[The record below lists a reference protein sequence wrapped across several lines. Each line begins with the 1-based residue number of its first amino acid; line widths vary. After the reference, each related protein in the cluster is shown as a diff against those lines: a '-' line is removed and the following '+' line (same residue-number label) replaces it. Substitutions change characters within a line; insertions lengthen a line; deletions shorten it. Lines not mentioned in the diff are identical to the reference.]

1 MFFYKISGK
10 WGCFFVKKW
19 SFPQRRVHYVQYR
32 YFFILHFTYW
42 GVRTPT
48 HPPAYGSVVGAD
60 VRRGS
65 NVRSHHEAQ
74 YIGPGT
80 GLSLCRQTCPV
91 VDVRRV
97 RHETSS
103 GSGFATSLL
112 SPTGRRVEFNYFA
125 SAAVAADSSHT
136 RLRRHPSNLISACD
150 VRECYVT

>member
-1 MFFYKISGK
+1 MGVFFCKKVDLSSTQGALCTVSVFFY
-10 WGCFFVKKW
+10 
-19 SFPQRRVHYVQYR
+19 
-32 YFFILHFTYW
+32 FTFYLL

-48 HPPAYGSVVGAD
+48 HPPAYGSGVGAD

-65 NVRSHHEAQ
+65 NVRSHHEVQ

-136 RLRRHPSNLISACD
+136 RLRRHPSNLISAGD